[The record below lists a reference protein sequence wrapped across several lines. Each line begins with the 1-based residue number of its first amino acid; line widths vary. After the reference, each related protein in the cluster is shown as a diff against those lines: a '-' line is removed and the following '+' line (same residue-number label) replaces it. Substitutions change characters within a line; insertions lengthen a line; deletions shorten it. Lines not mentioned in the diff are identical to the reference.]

1 MITCKT
7 CSKEIASN
15 AKSCPSCGAKNK
27 KPFYKRGWFFVLVFF
42 VVVGAIAGAGGTN
55 TTKDGG
61 STETTNVE
69 KTPTKKEKFELVG
82 EVEQETDQIA
92 TYLKGI
98 VKNNSGKD
106 CTYVQVTFNLYDK
119 DGNQIGTALA
129 NVNNLEKDGTWKFKA
144 LGMDV
149 DGEIASYKLAEI
161 TGY

>member
-1 MITCKT
+1 MIKCKT

-42 VVVGAIAGAGGTN
+42 VVVGAIGGAGGTD

-69 KTPTKKEKFELVG
+69 KTSTKKEKFELVG

-106 CTYVQVTFNLYDK
+106 CTYVQITFNLYDK